1 MYCRLCDIEYPKS
14 LRFCKWCGGGL
25 VAREAVGNQH
35 CPSCSSEI
43 EREWVFCNECGVDL
57 ATLGAQPRDVVCP
70 ACSATVRKGW
80 MFCRQCGE
88 QVATE
93 RAAERCADCGAGI
106 RSTWTFCK
114 QCAARLKEDGDS
126 VRQGFRTVAGIP
138 ALPPEGLEDAPFSN
152 LRSGELPPLEDVIRS
167 GNRGAAPPPGAGP
180 AFGRSGF
187 RRRDPPVDVVAIHGA
202 SRRRGPRAR
211 DSSG

>member
-25 VAREAVGNQH
+25 VNREASSNQR
-35 CPSCSSEI
+35 CPSCGSEV

-57 ATLGAQPRDVVCP
+57 ATLGAQPKDVLCP

-93 RAAERCADCGAGI
+93 RARHYGSIARDAMGIFAD
-106 RSTWTFCK
+106 
-114 QCAARLKEDGDS
+114 
-126 VRQGFRTVAGIP
+126 
-138 ALPPEGLEDAPFSN
+138 
-152 LRSGELPPLEDVIRS
+152 
-167 GNRGAAPPPGAGP
+167 GP
-180 AFGRSGF
+180 AKHAMLQ
-187 RRRDPPVDVVAIHGA
+187 AIDFCIH
-202 SRRRGPRAR
+202 RAY
-211 DSSG
+211 